1 MTTVGEGAE
10 PQRSDITKAGLAAL
24 VASSIEWYDFFIYL
38 TAAALVFPAVFFPES
53 SAVAGVLASFSTAA
67 VGFVAR
73 PIGGVLFG
81 HFGDRLGRK
90 PTLVIALILMGTAT
104 VLVGLLPGFATIGV
118 WAPILL
124 FVFRFC
130 QGLAIG
136 GQWGGAVLLATEY
149 APPNRR
155 GLFGSLAQTGVPVGV
170 IFGNLIFLAVGALTT
185 EAQFLAWG
193 WRIPFL
199 IGVLL
204 IGVAMYIQLRLEETP
219 AFRHLEEQQEGN
231 ETQQRSPVLEVIRE
245 HPKQILLAGGAFF
258 VINGSFYILISGI
271 LDYGTRSLGLSS
283 DAMLTAVL
291 ISSAIQIPALL
302 GFAALTDRVGRRPVY
317 LIGAVLPGAVG
328 VPYVLAREHE
338 RHSAHHLG
346 PLVRADLPEHD
357 VRSAGSPLRRDVQRT
372 GALFRSFAG
381 LPGGGGFRR
390 RTRADHHGLAAGD
403 DGHLALGILLHT
415 RDGRHNLHIGL
426 LDHGYLRGRD
436 VPGRGRRERS
446 HRPGEGRNDQLGRAL
461 SVRNRGYSGGL
472 SRRGES
478 AGSRSQPLPG

>member
-1 MTTVGEGAE
+1 MATVGEGAE

-53 SAVAGVLASFSTAA
+53 SAVAGGLASFSTAA

-73 PIGGVLFG
+73 PVGGVLFG
-81 HFGDRLGRK
+81 HFGDKLGRK
-90 PTLVIALILMGTAT
+90 PTLVIALVLMGTAT

-136 GQWGGAVLLATEY
+136 GQWGGAVLLGTEY

-170 IFGNLIFLAVGALTT
+170 IFGNLIFLAVGAVTT

-199 IGVLL
+199 VGVLL

-219 AFRHLEEQQEGN
+219 AFRHLEEQQEGD
-231 ETQQRSPVLEVIRE
+231 ETQERSPVLEVIKE

-258 VINGSFYILISGI
+258 VVNGSFYILISGI

-283 DAMLTAVL
+283 DAMLSAVL

-317 LIGAVLPGAVG
+317 LIGAVL
-328 VPYVLAREHE
+328 
-338 RHSAHHLG
+338 
-346 PLVRADLPEHD
+346 
-357 VRSAGSPLRRDVQRT
+357 
-372 GALFRSFAG
+372 RSFAG
-381 LPGGGGFRR
+381 LPGGCGFRG
-390 RTRADHHGLAAGD
+390 RTRADHHGLAARD
-403 DGHLALGILLHT
+403 EGHLTLGILLHT
-415 RDGRHNLHIGL
+415 RDGRHNLHIGIP
-426 LDHGYLRGRD
+426 DHGHLRGRD
-436 VPGRGRRERS
+436 DRGRGRRERS
-446 HRPGEGRNDQLGRAL
+446 HRPGAGRNDQLGRAL
-461 SVRNRGYSGGL
+461 CPESRCLGGL
-472 SRRGES
+472 SRRGDG
-478 AGSRSQPLPG
+478 AGSRTQPLPSSRA

>member
-1 MTTVGEGAE
+1 MTTAGEVAA
-10 PQRSDITKAGLAAL
+10 PSRSDITKAGLAAL
-24 VASSIEWYDFFIYL
+24 VAASIEWYDFFIYL

-81 HFGDRLGRK
+81 HFGDKLGRK
-90 PTLVIALILMGTAT
+90 PTLVIALVLMGTAT

-118 WAPILL
+118 LAPILL

-149 APPNRR
+149 APPDRR
-155 GLFGSLAQTGVPVGV
+155 GLYGSLAQTGVPVGV
-170 IFGNLIFLAVGALTT
+170 IFGNLVFLAVGAATT

-199 IGVLL
+199 VGVLL

-219 AFRHLEEQQEGN
+219 AFRHLEQQEGN
-231 ETQQRSPVLEVIRE
+231 ETQERSPVLEVIKE

-258 VINGSFYILISGI
+258 VVNGSFYILISGI
-271 LDYGTRSLGLSS
+271 LDYGTRTLGLSS
-283 DAMLTAVL
+283 NAMLSAVL

-317 LIGAVLPGAVG
+317 LSGA
-328 VPYVLAREHE
+328 
-338 RHSAHHLG
+338 
-346 PLVRADLPEHD
+346 
-357 VRSAGSPLRRDVQRT
+357 
-372 GALFRSFAG
+372 
-381 LPGGGGFRR
+381 
-390 RTRADHHGLAAGD
+390 
-403 DGHLALGILLHT
+403 ILLGLWAFPMFWLVNT
-415 RDGRHNLHIGL
+415 REIVLITL
-426 LDHGYLRGRD
+426 
-436 VPGRGRRERS
+436 
-446 HRPGEGRNDQLGRAL
+446 AL
-461 SVRNRGYSGGL
+461 SVGQVFLSMMYGPQAALFAEMFSARVRYSGASLGYQGAAVFAGGL
-472 SRRGES
+472 APIIMVWLLETTGTSLSVSFYILVMAAITFISVYLITETYEDEMAQDVAGES
-478 AGSRSQPLPG
+478 VAIAQEQDATTS

>member
-1 MTTVGEGAE
+1 VIGGTDGTVGEGAA
-10 PQRSDITKAGLAAL
+10 PQRSDITKAGLASLA
-24 VASSIEWYDFFIYL
+24 ASSIECYDFFIYL

-73 PIGGVLFG
+73 PVGGLLFG

-90 PTLVIALILMGTAT
+90 PTLVIALVLMGTAT

-118 WAPILL
+118 LAPILL
-124 FVFRFC
+124 FIFRFC

-170 IFGNLIFLAVGALTT
+170 IFGNLIFLAVAAVTT

-199 IGVLL
+199 VGVLL

-219 AFRHLEEQQEGN
+219 AFRHLEQESG
-231 ETQQRSPVLEVIRE
+231 ETQERSPVLEVIKE

-258 VINGSFYILISGI
+258 VVNGSFYILISGI
-271 LDYGTRSLGLSS
+271 LDYGTRTLGLSS

-317 LIGAVLPGAVG
+317 LIGAVLLGLWAFPMFWLVDTRNIVLITVALSFGQVFLSMMYGPQAALYAEMFSARVRYSGASIGYQGASVFAG
-328 VPYVLAREHE
+328 GLAPIIMVW
-338 RHSAHHLG
+338 L
-346 PLVRADLPEHD
+346 LD
-357 VRSAGSPLRRDVQRT
+357 RT
-372 GALFRSFAG
+372 GTS
-381 LPGGGGFRR
+381 
-390 RTRADHHGLAAGD
+390 
-403 DGHLALGILLHT
+403 
-415 RDGRHNLHIGL
+415 
-426 LDHGYLRGRD
+426 
-436 VPGRGRRERS
+436 
-446 HRPGEGRNDQLGRAL
+446 L
-461 SVRNRGYSGGL
+461 SVSFYMLAMAAITFVSVYL
-472 SRRGES
+472 ITETYEDEMAQDVAGES
-478 AGSRSQPLPG
+478 GAIAQERGATTS

>member
-1 MTTVGEGAE
+1 MATVGEGAE

-81 HFGDRLGRK
+81 HFGDKLGRK
-90 PTLVIALILMGTAT
+90 PTLVIALVLMGTAT

-118 WAPILL
+118 WAAILL

-136 GQWGGAVLLATEY
+136 GQWGGAVLLATEF
-149 APPNRR
+149 ASPNRR

-170 IFGNLIFLAVGALTT
+170 IFGNLIFLAVGAVTT

-199 IGVLL
+199 VGVLL
-204 IGVAMYIQLRLEETP
+204 IGVAMYIQLRLEDTP
-219 AFRHLEEQQEGN
+219 AFRHLEESG
-231 ETQQRSPVLEVIRE
+231 ETQERSPVLEVIRE

-258 VINGSFYILISGI
+258 VVNGAFYILISGI
-271 LDYGTRSLGLSS
+271 LDYGTRTLGLSS
-283 DAMLTAVL
+283 DAMLAAVL
-291 ISSAIQIPALL
+291 ISSAIQIPALI

-317 LIGAVLPGAVG
+317 LIGAVLLGLWAFPLFWLVDTKNIVLITVALSFGQVFLSMMYGPQAALYAEMFSARVRYSGASLGYQGASVFAG
-328 VPYVLAREHE
+328 GLAPIIMVWLLEKTGTSLSISFYILAMAAITFLSVYLITQTYEDEMAEDVARETVAIAQE
-338 RHSAHHLG
+338 RG
-346 PLVRADLPEHD
+346 TT
-357 VRSAGSPLRRDVQRT
+357 T
-372 GALFRSFAG
+372 G
-381 LPGGGGFRR
+381 
-390 RTRADHHGLAAGD
+390 
-403 DGHLALGILLHT
+403 
-415 RDGRHNLHIGL
+415 
-426 LDHGYLRGRD
+426 
-436 VPGRGRRERS
+436 
-446 HRPGEGRNDQLGRAL
+446 
-461 SVRNRGYSGGL
+461 
-472 SRRGES
+472 
-478 AGSRSQPLPG
+478 

>member
-81 HFGDRLGRK
+81 HFGDKLGRK
-90 PTLVIALILMGTAT
+90 PTLVIALVLMGTAT

-170 IFGNLIFLAVGALTT
+170 IFGNLIFLAVGAVTT

-199 IGVLL
+199 VGVLL

-231 ETQQRSPVLEVIRE
+231 ETQERSPVLEVIKE

-271 LDYGTRSLGLSS
+271 LDYGTRTLGLSS

-317 LIGAVLPGAVG
+317 LIGAVLLGLWAFPMFWLVNTREIVLITLALSFGQVFLSMMYGPQAALFAEMFSARVRYSGASLGYQGAAVFAG
-328 VPYVLAREHE
+328 GLAPIIMVWLLETTGTSLSVSFYILAMAAITFISVYLITETYEDEMAQDVAGESEAIARE
-338 RHSAHHLG
+338 
-346 PLVRADLPEHD
+346 
-357 VRSAGSPLRRDVQRT
+357 RDAT
-372 GALFRSFAG
+372 TS
-381 LPGGGGFRR
+381 
-390 RTRADHHGLAAGD
+390 
-403 DGHLALGILLHT
+403 
-415 RDGRHNLHIGL
+415 
-426 LDHGYLRGRD
+426 
-436 VPGRGRRERS
+436 
-446 HRPGEGRNDQLGRAL
+446 
-461 SVRNRGYSGGL
+461 
-472 SRRGES
+472 
-478 AGSRSQPLPG
+478 